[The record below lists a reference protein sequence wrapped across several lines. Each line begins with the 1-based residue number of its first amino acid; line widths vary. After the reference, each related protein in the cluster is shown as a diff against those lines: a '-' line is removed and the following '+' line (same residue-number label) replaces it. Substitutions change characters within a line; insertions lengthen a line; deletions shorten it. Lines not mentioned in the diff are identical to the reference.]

1 MASFSGFKYRD
12 NNKGFG
18 MWKNYGGMLYF
29 DNEKVVLYGGLFS
42 KKIAEYEKATM
53 YAMRIVNEGLTPSM
67 KSLRLY
73 SPNYSYDILLRKE
86 EFERLVVSMR
96 EMGFVV
102 A

>member
-1 MASFSGFKYRD
+1 
-12 NNKGFG
+12 
-18 MWKNYGGMLYF
+18 
-29 DNEKVVLYGGLFS
+29 
-42 KKIAEYEKATM
+42 
-53 YAMRIVNEGLTPSM
+53 M